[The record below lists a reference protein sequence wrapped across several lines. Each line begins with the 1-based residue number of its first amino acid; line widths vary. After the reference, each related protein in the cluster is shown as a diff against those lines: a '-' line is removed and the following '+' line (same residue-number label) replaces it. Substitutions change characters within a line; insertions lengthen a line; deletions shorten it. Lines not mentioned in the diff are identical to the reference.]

1 LPALRNAGA
10 CKEAVHASA
19 MEPDIPQKLLAATR
33 EYLAG
38 FDDATLAG
46 FLEEVDWSMD
56 ERTLF
61 AKPLPCLDLLDRV
74 SSTAAGDGGKIV
86 RLLSENRNGFIWGQT
101 YTEADFGRHFIEN
114 YGWLELF
121 GTRGHFAN
129 NETAGGF
136 LILGPHIHYP
146 DHHHAAEE
154 IYIPLTGG
162 TGWRKGGGPYV
173 ERPAG
178 AVIHHPSNVDHA
190 MKTSAEPLLALY
202 LWCGGPLAARSTITG
217 KAETI

>member
-61 AKPLPCLDLLDRV
+61 AKPLPCLHLLDRV
-74 SSTAAGDGGKIV
+74 SSTVAGDGGKIV
-86 RLLSENRNGFIWGQT
+86 RLLSKNRNGFNWGQT

-114 YGWLELF
+114 YGWL
-121 GTRGHFAN
+121 
-129 NETAGGF
+129 
-136 LILGPHIHYP
+136 
-146 DHHHAAEE
+146 
-154 IYIPLTGG
+154 
-162 TGWRKGGGPYV
+162 
-173 ERPAG
+173 
-178 AVIHHPSNVDHA
+178 
-190 MKTSAEPLLALY
+190 
-202 LWCGGPLAARSTITG
+202 
-217 KAETI
+217 

>member
-1 LPALRNAGA
+1 
-10 CKEAVHASA
+10 
-19 MEPDIPQKLLAATR
+19 MEPGIAQRLLVATR

-38 FDDATLAG
+38 FEDATLAG
-46 FLEEVDWSMD
+46 FLSGVNWSMD
-56 ERTLF
+56 ERTLP
-61 AKPLPCLDLLDRV
+61 AKPLPCLHWLDRIYFM
-74 SSTAAGDGGKIV
+74 AAGDGREIA
-86 RLLSENRNGFIWGQT
+86 RLLSENRNGLHWGQT
-101 YTEADFGRHFIEN
+101 YTEADFGRRFIEN

-129 NETAGGF
+129 NEMAGGF
-136 LILGPHIHYP
+136 LILGPHIQYP
-146 DHHHAAEE
+146 DHHHTAEE

-162 TGWRKGGGPYV
+162 TGWRKDGGPYV

-178 AVIHHPSNVDHA
+178 AVIHHPSNVGHA

-202 LWCGGPLAARSTITG
+202 LWRGGPLAARSTITG